1 MTLKELRESL
11 GWTQRDL
18 ANMLD
23 CDAITVSRWER
34 GLHKPSADYMALLE
48 AVVGNEFA
56 ELEWLKEG
64 KA

>member
-1 MTLKELRESL
+1 MTLKEFRESL

-34 GLHKPSADYMALLE
+34 GLHKPSAGYLVMLDSLLPPRSK
-48 AVVGNEFA
+48 
-56 ELEWLKEG
+56 ELEWLREE

>member
-1 MTLKELRESL
+1 MTLKELRERA

-34 GLHKPSADYMALLE
+34 GLHKPSADYMALLVLLLPPGAE
-48 AVVGNEFA
+48 